1 VSDYLRHEHCIDK
14 RSLPERHSLDSL
26 RIDRFVCAERR
37 LGGSIAVINP
47 ADFEA
52 ETDRV
57 RSAISGMKLPVLTP
71 LVAVLID
78 LMERCLVAH
87 LSTVADG
94 GIGQYVT

>member
-1 VSDYLRHEHCIDK
+1 MSNALDNQ
-14 RSLPERHSLDSL
+14 SLPERHSLDSSK
-26 RIDRFVCAERR
+26 INRFVCAGRR

-57 RSAISGMKLPVLTP
+57 RSAISGRSHPVLTP
-71 LVAVLID
+71 VVAVLID
-78 LMERCLVAH
+78 LMERGLVAH

-94 GIGQYVT
+94 GIGHYVT